1 MRVRRE
7 GQEVTGQYVGL
18 DPFGFLRLQTA
29 AGEAVVANGE
39 LDEW

>member
-18 DPFGFLRLQTA
+18 DRFGFLRLQTA

>member
-1 MRVRRE
+1 LTAT
-7 GQEVTGQYVGL
+7 VTHGL
-18 DPFGFLRLQTA
+18 ADLLGAPVAFSKEQ